1 MSQILGFGINS
12 ERLGLLS
19 PLIFVTFSGLENS
32 VTKMR
37 NVTKMS
43 VTKMSGDS
51 NNRLS
56 EV

>member
-1 MSQILGFGINS
+1 MLA
-12 ERLGLLS
+12 
-19 PLIFVTFSGLENS
+19 PLNLVTFSGLENS

-51 NNRLS
+51 NFKIKS
-56 EV
+56 